1 MSTIEIPIPL
11 PKDEYFENYI
21 NDPKILELY
30 NEFYCKQCIKDPKV
44 LKKIRR
50 AFEKDIRSFLKEDY
64 PDKLIEGTEI
74 FDGQLVNCW
83 YEYNYDN
90 QVEFLN

>member
-1 MSTIEIPIPL
+1 MIPIP
-11 PKDEYFENYI
+11 KDIYFEDYI
-21 NDPKILELY
+21 NNTETL
-30 NEFYCKQCIKDPKV
+30 EFYCEDCLNDPQS
-44 LKKIRR
+44 LKKIRKN
-50 AFEKDIRSFLKEDY
+50 FEKDIRSFLKEDY